1 MDRFMAPMT
10 NDTDRV
16 LFPAGP
22 DGVVSLAKLAHW
34 GENILRGVDIQSAR
48 LDSTLLLAHVMGRD
62 MSGLIAHFDET
73 AQKGVADDFEKLIR
87 RREKK
92 EPVAYIT
99 GTKEFYSLTFRV
111 GGHVLIP
118 RPETELVVDE
128 ALAFAGADSSLAV
141 LDVGVGSGAIAVAVA
156 VSRPKWKIDAVDVSA
171 KALAVAIGNADLNG
185 VGDRV
190 EFIVSDLFT
199 GVGDRVYD
207 LILSNPPYIPEGSAD
222 VIPDVRL
229 YEPHSALFAGADG
242 LDVIRRLV
250 RQSPSRLKSGG
261 RLIFEMDG
269 TQGESVRRI
278 IEETESLRFVKVVK
292 DYAGLDRVAVAER
305 M

>member
-1 MDRFMAPMT
+1 MPTVMNDAQDAP
-10 NDTDRV
+10 
-16 LFPAGP
+16 FPAEP
-22 DGVVSLAKLAHW
+22 DSARALAELAHW
-34 GENILRGVDIQSAR
+34 GENVLRGADIGSAR
-48 LDSTLLLAHVMGRD
+48 LDATLLLAHVMGWD
-62 MSGLIAHFDET
+62 MPRLIAHFNET
-73 AQKGVADDFEKLIR
+73 ASRDVVEKFAKLIR
-87 RREKK
+87 RREQR

-111 GGHVLIP
+111 DKSVLIP

-128 ALAFAGADSSLAV
+128 ALAYAGSDSRIEA

-156 VSRPKWKIDAVDVSA
+156 VSRPQWRVDAVDVSA

-185 VGDRV
+185 VSERI
-190 EFIVSDLFT
+190 EFMVADLFT

-207 LILSNPPYIPEGSAD
+207 LILSNPPYIPEGSKG
-222 VIPDVRL
+222 VFPDVRL

-242 LDVIRRLV
+242 LDVIRALV

-269 TQGESVRRI
+269 SQGQSVKRI
-278 IEETESLRFVKVVK
+278 IEDTKPLKFVRVVK
-292 DYAGLDRVAVAER
+292 DYAGLDRVAVVER

>member
-1 MDRFMAPMT
+1 MVALM
-10 NDTDRV
+10 NDAQDV
-16 LFPAGP
+16 PFHAGP
-22 DGVVSLAKLAHW
+22 DGYLALAELAHW
-34 GENILRGVDIQSAR
+34 GENILRGVDIGSAR
-48 LDSTLLLAHVMGRD
+48 LDSTLLLAHVMGWD
-62 MSGLIAHFDET
+62 MPRLIAHFDET
-73 AQKGVADDFEKLIR
+73 APPDVVGEFEKLIR
-87 RREKK
+87 RREKR

-111 GGHVLIP
+111 DKSVLIP

-128 ALAFAGADSSLAV
+128 ALAFDGADSTLEA

-156 VSRPKWKIDAVDVSA
+156 VSRPKWKIDAVDTSA
-171 KALAVAIGNADLNG
+171 EALAVAMGNADLNG
-185 VGDRV
+185 VSERMQ
-190 EFIVSDLFT
+190 FIVSDLFT
-199 GVGDRVYD
+199 GVGDRLYD

-222 VIPDVRL
+222 VSPDVQL

-269 TQGESVRRI
+269 SQGESVKRI
-278 IEETESLRFVKVVK
+278 IEEKESLKFVKVVK
-292 DYAGLDRVAVAER
+292 DYAGLDRVVVAER
-305 M
+305 E